1 MKIIRLVVLCLVP
14 FAVNAGESADKQIQ
28 YALNHNDADAVA
40 TLLVENP
47 VNTDAI
53 LEKYIQW
60 DSATY
65 AVTKVLVDNSSARA
79 IDAKTADKLYIK
91 YIKLACQNGL
101 SSNQLDFM
109 QNLHSL
115 VSWDYEPLTGQTK
128 RDLMF
133 WVAVT
138 DEFNYSQCVFEQ
150 LAKYKLAKGE
160 ILDIAG
166 EVAQQYNAKNLQ
178 ATVDL
183 INSEIAKVGK

>member
-53 LEKYIQW
+53 LEKYIQR

-91 YIKLACQNGL
+91 YIKLACRNGL